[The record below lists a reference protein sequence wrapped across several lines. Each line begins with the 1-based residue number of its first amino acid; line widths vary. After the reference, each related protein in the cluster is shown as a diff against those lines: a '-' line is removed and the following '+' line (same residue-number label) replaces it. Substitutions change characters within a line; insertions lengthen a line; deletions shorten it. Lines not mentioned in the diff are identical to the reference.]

1 MVWTTAF
8 VPAVVDLVAP
18 TPVLAAG
25 GIADGRG
32 LAAALVLGASG
43 AVIGTRFQATAE
55 AVVDPA
61 AKKAIV
67 DGRGQDTERN
77 SILDI
82 ASGSR
87 WPPVYTART
96 LGHPVLGQWRGRE
109 AELAADRE
117 ARSQAQQAYRDA
129 VAGGDVPPLPV
140 WAGEAADLITDL
152 PPAAEVVSALARE
165 AEQALS
171 RAAG

>member
-87 WPPVYTART
+87 WPPVYPART
-96 LGHPVLGQWRGRE
+96 LGHPVLGQWRGRGG
-109 AELAADRE
+109 
-117 ARSQAQQAYRDA
+117 
-129 VAGGDVPPLPV
+129 AGLGRRPRGPKPGPAGLP
-140 WAGEAADLITDL
+140 G
-152 PPAAEVVSALARE
+152 RCGGRR
-165 AEQALS
+165 
-171 RAAG
+171 RAAAAGLGRGSCRA